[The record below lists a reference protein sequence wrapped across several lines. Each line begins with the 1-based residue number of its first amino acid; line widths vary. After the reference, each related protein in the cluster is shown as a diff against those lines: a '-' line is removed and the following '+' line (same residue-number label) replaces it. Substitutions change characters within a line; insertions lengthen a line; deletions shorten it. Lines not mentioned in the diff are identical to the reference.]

1 MHLKIRSI
9 GGPAMS
15 LCAGDKWNIFIFME
29 YDKVTR
35 HLRKLAFA
43 FETILAGLALINNN
57 PG

>member
-1 MHLKIRSI
+1 
-9 GGPAMS
+9 
-15 LCAGDKWNIFIFME
+15 ME

-57 PG
+57 PGWNYPWEHMAPVTGLLCLL